1 MERVLVTGAN
11 GFIGSHLVESQLRQ
25 GWRVRALDLRRDQ
38 LDRLGSASQLEI
50 VQGDVGDARLVA
62 ELMAGVDVV
71 YHLAS
76 AHLDVRQADAHY
88 RHVNVQATVDLL
100 EAAHRAGVKRVV
112 HCSSV
117 GVMGTL
123 QELPADERTPCR
135 PTHIYEQTKLE
146 GEQEALRLA
155 ARTGLPVVVARPA
168 WVYGPRCPRTAK
180 LFRTAGRGRFVIFGN
195 GRTLRQP
202 IYVSDLVRGLERCAT
217 HGDPGQVYIIAGA
230 QVVTVEE
237 LVRSVA
243 AVLGVRLRAIHLPL
257 WFGSLA
263 GLGLE
268 ALFKPLGKQ
277 PPFSRRSFD
286 FFSKHNAYRVDKAE
300 REVGIRPQVDLCSG
314 LKETAAWLEVGSAGL
329 DGR

>member
-1 MERVLVTGAN
+1 MRVLITGAG
-11 GFIGSHLVESQLRQ
+11 GFIGSHLVADQLKRGREVTAVDLRVDSLQPLASNPRLCLRQ
-25 GWRVRALDLRRDQ
+25 VDFADAALLNAG
-38 LDRLGSASQLEI
+38 LPGH
-50 VQGDVGDARLVA
+50 DVCF
-62 ELMAGVDVV
+62 
-71 YHLAS
+71 HLAS

-88 RHVNVQATVDLL
+88 RRVNVQATVELL

-257 WFGSLA
+257 WFGRLA

-286 FFSKHNAYRVDKAE
+286 FFSKHNAYRIDKAE
-300 REVGIRPQVDLCSG
+300 RELGFRPQVDLCSG
-314 LKETAAWLEVGSAGL
+314 LKEAAAWLEVGSAGL